1 MSCNPENI
9 TVENSII
16 YAKIISELESAGKA
30 IDIRDVLIAE
40 VVIENNASFSP
51 RVRNI
56 PAGIAEAF

>member
-30 IDIRDVLIAE
+30 IDIRDALIAG
-40 VVIENNASFSP
+40 VVIENNASFLP
-51 RVRNI
+51 RVWNI
-56 PAGIAEAF
+56 PAG